1 MIIVDYIN
9 KIKFKLLSKTKQEEV
24 LRHQWFRE
32 HVSIRAPSVNT
43 KYSKF
48 KHIIPIDYY
57 KCHVDEGPHVSL
69 VEDLKIYMY
78 PNRSLDDCTI
88 FTLERGYWDNYNN
101 DFIFNEFGGGDQ
113 SFAITNNSRDAI
125 MISLK
130 YC

>member
-43 KYSKF
+43 KYFKF

-69 VEDLKIYMY
+69 VKDLKSYTY
-78 PNRSLDDCTI
+78 PQRPLDKCVIVTS
-88 FTLERGYWDNYNN
+88 ERGFWDYHN
-101 DFIFNEFGGGDQ
+101 DFVFDEIGGLDQ
-113 SFAITNNSRDAI
+113 TFAITNDDRDAI